1 MPSLP
6 AGPLCSGTMPRLRG
20 KRARRPVRCLH
31 ALAQPGRFARSGLQ
45 RMRGAGQ
52 TAGNTAFLPAPAPRA
67 CRGAGTRHGGQR
79 GGLSGQCP
87 PGDLA
92 VPARRPDRSGR
103 DARPELGRACAA
115 VRLGKQADLCL
126 DRRRTGLPVGQ
137 PGLGRAVG
145 TGLEA
150 LLAAGRCRLVC
161 ARQGQHRLPLPD
173 SAGLAAGRL
182 PGFETAGPHRVI
194 GVPDARRGKDL
205 DQPRPRDRC
214 R

>member
-1 MPSLP
+1 
-6 AGPLCSGTMPRLRG
+6 MPRLRG
-20 KRARRPVRCLH
+20 KRTRRPVRRLH
-31 ALAQPGRFARSGLQ
+31 ALAQPGGFARSGLQ
-45 RMRGAGQ
+45 RVRSAGQ
-52 TAGNTAFLPAPAPRA
+52 TAGNTAFLPAPARA
-67 CRGAGTRHGGQR
+67 CRGAGTRYGGQR
-79 GGLSGQCP
+79 GRISGQRP

-92 VPARRPDRSGR
+92 VPARGPDGSGR

-126 DRRRTGLPVGQ
+126 DRRRAGVPVGQ

-150 LLAAGRCRLVC
+150 LLAAGRCRLVR

-205 DQPRPRDRC
+205 DQPRPCDRC
-214 R
+214 G